1 MQDYDI
7 GANFF
12 EEEET
17 QNMVFYTTAGDPST
31 YEEASKSQK

>member
-7 GANFF
+7 GANFS
-12 EEEET
+12 EEET